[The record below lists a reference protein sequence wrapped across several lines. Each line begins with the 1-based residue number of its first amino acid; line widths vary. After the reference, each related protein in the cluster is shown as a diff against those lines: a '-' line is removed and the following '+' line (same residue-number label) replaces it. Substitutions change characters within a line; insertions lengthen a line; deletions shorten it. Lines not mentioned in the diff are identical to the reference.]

1 MTQSRFFWILSAT
14 LVIVFIIIL
23 GYREQSIN
31 ISPSFKESTMQ
42 KLQMTHK
49 KDNKI
54 KWELLARNASFPVDK
69 KEILLQSI
77 GLTINHSPK
86 IYITSKSGI
95 YEIENENIT
104 LSEAVELHTEDT
116 KFTTDTLN
124 WNGKDELIT
133 TEDDVKFSGKTFLI
147 EGKGLAAETSRQRV
161 RILKDVKAVF
171 YH

>member
-1 MTQSRFFWILSAT
+1 MTRSRFFWILSAT

-49 KDNKI
+49 KDNEI
-54 KWELLARNASFPVDK
+54 KWELLAREASFPVDK

-77 GLTINHSPK
+77 GLTINYSPK
-86 IYITSKSGI
+86 IYITSKSGT
-95 YEIENENIT
+95 YEIEKENIT
-104 LSEAVELHTEDT
+104 LNEDVELHTEDA

-133 TEDDVKFSGKTFLI
+133 TEDDVKFRGKSFLI
-147 EGKGLAAETSRQRV
+147 EGKGLAAETARQRV

>member
-1 MTQSRFFWILSAT
+1 MSAA

-23 GYREQSIN
+23 GYREQSIK

-54 KWELLARNASFPVDK
+54 KWELLAREASFPVDK

-77 GLTINHSPK
+77 GLTINYSPK
-86 IYITSKSGI
+86 IYITSKSGT
-95 YEIENENIT
+95 YEIEKENIT
-104 LSEAVELHTEDT
+104 LNEDVELHTEDA
-116 KFTTDTLN
+116 KFTTDTLY

-133 TEDDVKFSGKTFLI
+133 TEDDVKFRGKTFLI
-147 EGKGLAAETSRQRV
+147 EGKGLAAETARQRV

>member
-1 MTQSRFFWILSAT
+1 
-14 LVIVFIIIL
+14 
-23 GYREQSIN
+23 
-31 ISPSFKESTMQ
+31 
-42 KLQMTHK
+42 MTHK

-54 KWELLARNASFPVDK
+54 KWELLAREASFPVDK

-77 GLTINHSPK
+77 GLTINYSPK
-86 IYITSKSGI
+86 IYITSKSGT
-95 YEIENENIT
+95 YEIEKENIT
-104 LSEAVELHTEDT
+104 LNEDVELHTEDA

-133 TEDDVKFSGKTFLI
+133 TEDDVKFRGKTFLI
-147 EGKGLAAETSRQRV
+147 EGKGLAAETGRQRV